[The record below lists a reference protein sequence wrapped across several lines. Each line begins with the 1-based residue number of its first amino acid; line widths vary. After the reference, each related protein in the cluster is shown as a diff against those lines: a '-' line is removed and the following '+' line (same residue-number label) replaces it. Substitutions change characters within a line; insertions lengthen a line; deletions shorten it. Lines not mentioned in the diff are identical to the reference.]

1 MQSAAG
7 DAEAAVEL
15 VEEEAAAGGV
25 GLEPFAV
32 DDELGNGALAYVA
45 DDFGGGGGVDVDIDF
60 GVWDT
65 VGIEKLLGG
74 AAVPAPPGGIDLDLH
89 PVIVLRGRGWYM

>member
-1 MQSAAG
+1 M
-7 DAEAAVEL
+7 EL
-15 VEEEAAAGGV
+15 VEEQAAAGGV

-32 DDELGNGALAYVA
+32 NDELGDGALADVA
-45 DDFGGGGGVDVDIDF
+45 EDFGGGSGISVDVDF
-60 GVWDT
+60 GVRNT